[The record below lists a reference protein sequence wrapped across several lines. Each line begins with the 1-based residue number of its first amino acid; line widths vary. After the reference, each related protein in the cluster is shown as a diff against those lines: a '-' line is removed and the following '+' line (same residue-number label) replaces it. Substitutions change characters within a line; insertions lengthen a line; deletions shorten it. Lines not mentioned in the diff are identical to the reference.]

1 MSIGYAYVDGK
12 GFPYTDTVSGTERA
26 AMVNA
31 LVTIFGVMVT
41 AATSDETIKR
51 MFNEKTPAGH
61 YIRPVEIT
69 LVEVEDA

>member
-12 GFPYTDTVSGTERA
+12 GFPYPATVANTERA

-31 LVTIFGVMVT
+31 LVTIFGVTVI
-41 AATSDETIKR
+41 AATSDEAIKR
-51 MFNEKTPAGH
+51 MFNEKAPLGH

-69 LVEVEDA
+69 IVEVDA